1 MGKVLLS
8 REFLYKGGRVQVDLL
23 YLNLLLGQVVC
34 DLGEIGPF
42 SKGSLDI
49 QSSKPLARALRA
61 LWGEGALIAKVW
73 EGQQQ
78 AGWAGRS
85 RSVVLREGIYLYGVP
100 TK

>member
-8 REFLYKGGRVQVDLL
+8 RQFLYKGGRVQVDLL
-23 YLNLLLGQVVC
+23 YLNLLLRQVVC

-42 SKGSLDI
+42 SKGSLDT

-61 LWGEGALIAKVW
+61 LRGEGALIAKVW
-73 EGQQQ
+73 KGQQQ

-85 RSVVLREGIYLYGVP
+85 RSMGFTGGHLLVWSP
-100 TK
+100 H

>member
-1 MGKVLLS
+1 M
-8 REFLYKGGRVQVDLL
+8 DLL

-42 SKGSLDI
+42 SKGLPLDI

-85 RSVVLREGIYLYGVP
+85 RSVGFTGGHLLVWSP
-100 TK
+100 H